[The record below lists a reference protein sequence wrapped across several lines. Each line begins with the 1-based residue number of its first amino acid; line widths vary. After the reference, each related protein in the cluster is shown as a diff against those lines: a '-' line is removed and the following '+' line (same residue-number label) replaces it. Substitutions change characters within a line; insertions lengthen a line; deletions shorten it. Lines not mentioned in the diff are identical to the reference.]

1 MHQTQA
7 DNEFIAE
14 IELCLDSVVPEEL
27 MLVDLLRK
35 LEIEP
40 GDIEDYS
47 LVFTP
52 GDKTDDYS
60 YLVVTCLKTPMSQHD
75 SNESASYRTSLSL
88 YQDRISQL
96 NPDRGDDT
104 TLSNQLRLAFNS
116 RD

>member
-7 DNEFIAE
+7 DNEFVAE

-35 LEIEP
+35 LEIKP
-40 GDIEDYS
+40 QDIEDYS

-52 GDKTDDYS
+52 GDKTSDYS
-60 YLVVTCLKTPMSQHD
+60 YLVVTCLKTSMPQHD
-75 SNESASYRTSLSL
+75 SNESASYGASLSL

-96 NPDRGDDT
+96 DSNRDDNT
-104 TLSNQLRLAFNS
+104 ALSNQLRLAFNS